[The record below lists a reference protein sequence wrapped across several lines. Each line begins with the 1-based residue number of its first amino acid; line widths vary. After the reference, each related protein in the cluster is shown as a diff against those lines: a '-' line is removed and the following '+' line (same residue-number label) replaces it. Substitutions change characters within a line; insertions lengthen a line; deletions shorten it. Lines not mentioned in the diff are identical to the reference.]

1 VSETFAELEAR
12 VDEQEDARTYRGRT
26 TWTKRAVDI
35 TVADLGDSDLLA
47 LACRRSSGVFEH
59 AAMPY
64 TAELLRR
71 CAKLLEVGVAE

>member
-12 VDEQEDARTYRGRT
+12 VDEQEETRRYRGRVSYS
-26 TWTKRAVDI
+26 KRAVDV
-35 TVADLGDSDLLA
+35 TVADLSDSDLLA

-64 TAELLRR
+64 TAELLKR